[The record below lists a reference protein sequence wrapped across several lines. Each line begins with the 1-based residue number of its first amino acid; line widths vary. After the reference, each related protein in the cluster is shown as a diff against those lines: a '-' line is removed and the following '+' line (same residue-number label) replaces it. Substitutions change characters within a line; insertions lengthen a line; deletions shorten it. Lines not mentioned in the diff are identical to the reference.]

1 MELDLVDA
9 VAVAVVRPE
18 YGWVLVR
25 RERLRERF
33 LTSGDL
39 ADLEQPGISRQVSV
53 WLQSVTKCLVLSEE
67 VHPLEWGSLIRYRE
81 RVRHVS
87 TVSGMARSGS
97 ETSVSLAWARRIPS
111 TIWKLITQTVGTCLR
126 YRVTGLAA
134 EGAFFAI
141 LSLPPLIFGLAG
153 SIGFIANR
161 YFEVETIEKIKLQI
175 AELAAR
181 ALTDDS
187 VKTVIVPTL
196 NQVLN
201 GGRPDV
207 ISVGFLLALWSGSR
221 ALNVFVD
228 TITIMYG
235 MGGKRGIV
243 RTRALSFSLYCAALV
258 IGVIV
263 LPLVLAGPDVVAAV
277 LPHRVDFLNQ
287 LYWPVVTILSAGF
300 LNTLYHLSVPVR
312 TPWVSD
318 LPGSFLALSIW
329 ILGSFVLRWIL
340 QSTVGGTSIYGPLAA
355 PIAVLMWL
363 YMTAIAV
370 LIGAALNAV
379 VDRLWPH
386 KARREAAAAMAAA
399 EPAMK
404 AEPDPHHDDSLKPVE
419 QRPEVRLAGQIE
431 ALAGAT
437 VAELAEQAGPT
448 VTPLVAPEPVVSPDG
463 FEPKAGLGPKAGS
476 KGGGES
482 SGESSGT
489 VEPRAKAES
498 ASGVDGKREAGKR
511 GVGKPSKRKPTPV
524 GKPGAP
530 TEPDDLG

>member
-1 MELDLVDA
+1 
-9 VAVAVVRPE
+9 
-18 YGWVLVR
+18 
-25 RERLRERF
+25 
-33 LTSGDL
+33 
-39 ADLEQPGISRQVSV
+39 
-53 WLQSVTKCLVLSEE
+53 
-67 VHPLEWGSLIRYRE
+67 
-81 RVRHVS
+81 
-87 TVSGMARSGS
+87 MARSGARPAGGS
-97 ETSVSLAWARRIPS
+97 SLSLAWVRKIPV
-111 TIWKLITQTVGTCLR
+111 TTWKLLTQTVGVCLR

-153 SIGFIANR
+153 SLGYIASK
-161 YFEVETIEKIKLQI
+161 YFEVETIDDIKAQI
-175 AELAAR
+175 VELAAR
-181 ALTDDS
+181 ALTADS
-187 VKTVIVPTL
+187 VQGVIVPTL
-196 NQVLN
+196 DQVLN

-207 ISVGFLLALWSGSR
+207 ISIGFVLALWSGSR

-263 LPLVLAGPDVVAAV
+263 LPLVLAGPDAV
-277 LPHRVDFLNQ
+277 QALLPHRLDFLNQ

-386 KARREAAAAMAAA
+386 KVRVTETAKETLEEVEPVMKAESEPHHDSPLTPVEQERPEIEVARKVEGLGVPAADQPPKTPPSDRPPLDRPRTDRPPKAPGVEPGPKTEVA
-399 EPAMK
+399 EPAP
-404 AEPDPHHDDSLKPVE
+404 APAP
-419 QRPEVRLAGQIE
+419 QRK
-431 ALAGAT
+431 
-437 VAELAEQAGPT
+437 
-448 VTPLVAPEPVVSPDG
+448 PEP
-463 FEPKAGLGPKAGS
+463 
-476 KGGGES
+476 
-482 SGESSGT
+482 T
-489 VEPRAKAES
+489 S
-498 ASGVDGKREAGKR
+498 APA
-511 GVGKPSKRKPTPV
+511 PQRKPEPV
-524 GKPGAP
+524 GKPGAQ
-530 TEPDDLG
+530 TDTDDLR

>member
-1 MELDLVDA
+1 
-9 VAVAVVRPE
+9 
-18 YGWVLVR
+18 
-25 RERLRERF
+25 
-33 LTSGDL
+33 
-39 ADLEQPGISRQVSV
+39 
-53 WLQSVTKCLVLSEE
+53 
-67 VHPLEWGSLIRYRE
+67 
-81 RVRHVS
+81 
-87 TVSGMARSGS
+87 MARSGS
-97 ETSVSLAWARRIPS
+97 AHDGGTSVSFAWARKIPA
-111 TIWKLITQTVGTCLR
+111 TTWKLITQTVGTCLR

-134 EGAFFAI
+134 EAAFFAI

-153 SIGFIANR
+153 SIGYIASR
-161 YFEVETIEKIKLQI
+161 FFEVETIGDIKQQI

-181 ALTDDS
+181 ALTDES
-187 VKTVIVPTL
+187 VQGVIVPTL
-196 NQVLN
+196 NQVLD

-207 ISVGFLLALWSGSR
+207 ISIGFVLALWSGSR

-263 LPLVLAGPDVVAAV
+263 LPLVLAGPDAVDAV
-277 LPHRVDFLNQ
+277 LPQRVDFLNQ

-386 KARREAAAAMAAA
+386 KSRPDRDEAAA
-399 EPAMK
+399 EPVMK
-404 AEPDPHHDDSLKPVE
+404 AESDHHQDQVIKPGE
-419 QRPEVRLAGQIE
+419 QRPEIQVARVVEGLGVR
-431 ALAGAT
+431 
-437 VAELAEQAGPT
+437 P
-448 VTPLVAPEPVVSPDG
+448 VAPS
-463 FEPKAGLGPKAGS
+463 
-476 KGGGES
+476 
-482 SGESSGT
+482 
-489 VEPRAKAES
+489 AES
-498 ASGVDGKREAGKR
+498 PPDASAETAPAEPAPVEKAPAEKAAADKEAVENAPEKVKHPKNAPPERPAPDSTRPRPSTLTPMPERDGERPERKRATDRSGA
-511 GVGKPSKRKPTPV
+511 SA

-530 TEPDDLG
+530 TDGENLR

>member
-1 MELDLVDA
+1 LA
-9 VAVAVVRPE
+9 
-18 YGWVLVR
+18 WVR
-25 RERLRERF
+25 RVPA
-33 LTSGDL
+33 T
-39 ADLEQPGISRQVSV
+39 
-53 WLQSVTKCLVLSEE
+53 T
-67 VHPLEWGSLIRYRE
+67 
-81 RVRHVS
+81 
-87 TVSGMARSGS
+87 
-97 ETSVSLAWARRIPS
+97 
-111 TIWKLITQTVGTCLR
+111 WKLLTQTIGVCLR

-134 EGAFFAI
+134 EGAFYAI

-153 SIGFIANR
+153 SLGYIASR
-161 YFEVETIEKIKLQI
+161 WFEVETINDVKQQI
-175 AELAAR
+175 VDLAAR

-187 VKTVIVPTL
+187 IRNVIEPTL
-196 NQVLN
+196 DQVLN

-207 ISVGFLLALWSGSR
+207 ISIGFVLALWSGSR

-243 RTRALSFSLYCAALV
+243 RTRALSFSLYCAALI

-263 LPLVLAGPDVVAAV
+263 LPLVLAGPDAV
-277 LPHRVDFLNQ
+277 NALLPHNLDFLNQ

-300 LNTLYHLSVPVR
+300 LNTLYHLSVPIR

-386 KARREAAAAMAAA
+386 KAHVAEVKKETA
-399 EPAMK
+399 EPESESESDAESVAGPEPGPSDEEVEPVMK
-404 AEPDPHHDDSLKPVE
+404 AEPEPERHHEHSLTPVDSGE
-419 QRPEVRLAGQIE
+419 RPEVAAARKLE
-431 ALAGAT
+431 
-437 VAELAEQAGPT
+437 EFSEQPGEI
-448 VTPLVAPEPVVSPDG
+448 APAVK
-463 FEPKAGLGPKAGS
+463 KAVRKAVH
-476 KGGGES
+476 K
-482 SGESSGT
+482 T
-489 VEPRAKAES
+489 AK
-498 ASGVDGKREAGKR
+498 
-511 GVGKPSKRKPTPV
+511 V

-530 TEPDDLG
+530 GKTDDLG

>member
-1 MELDLVDA
+1 MA
-9 VAVAVVRPE
+9 WVRK
-18 YGWVLVR
+18 V
-25 RERLRERF
+25 
-33 LTSGDL
+33 
-39 ADLEQPGISRQVSV
+39 
-53 WLQSVTKCLVLSEE
+53 
-67 VHPLEWGSLIRYRE
+67 
-81 RVRHVS
+81 
-87 TVSGMARSGS
+87 
-97 ETSVSLAWARRIPS
+97 PS
-111 TIWKLITQTVGTCLR
+111 TTWKLLTQTVGVCLR

-153 SIGFIANR
+153 SLGYIASKW
-161 YFEVETIEKIKLQI
+161 FEVETINEIKEQI
-175 AELAAR
+175 AQLAAR

-187 VKTVIVPTL
+187 VQSVIVPTL

-207 ISVGFLLALWSGSR
+207 ISIGFVLALWSGSR

-263 LPLVLAGPDVVAAV
+263 LPLVLAGPDAV
-277 LPHRVDFLNQ
+277 DALLPHRLDFLNQ

-300 LNTLYHLSVPVR
+300 LNTLYHLSVPIR

-386 KARREAAAAMAAA
+386 TAQVTEVKKAVSADDGADEVSAAAVPDEASEQASEQASERA
-399 EPAMK
+399 SGQASGEASGEVVTEVEPVMK
-404 AEPDPHHDDSLKPVE
+404 AEPEPPHHHPGGQRVPRSPLTPMPE
-419 QRPEVRLAGQIE
+419 ERPETHLARKVE
-431 ALAGAT
+431 KLSDRPRAGA
-437 VAELAEQAGPT
+437 
-448 VTPLVAPEPVVSPDG
+448 
-463 FEPKAGLGPKAGS
+463 
-476 KGGGES
+476 
-482 SGESSGT
+482 
-489 VEPRAKAES
+489 PRAEAEPEGHGAAAADGEVRRKP
-498 ASGVDGKREAGKR
+498 AS
-511 GVGKPSKRKPTPV
+511 VGKS
-524 GKPGAP
+524 GAQAD
-530 TEPDDLG
+530 TDDLG

>member
-1 MELDLVDA
+1 M
-9 VAVAVVRPE
+9 
-18 YGWVLVR
+18 
-25 RERLRERF
+25 
-33 LTSGDL
+33 
-39 ADLEQPGISRQVSV
+39 
-53 WLQSVTKCLVLSEE
+53 
-67 VHPLEWGSLIRYRE
+67 
-81 RVRHVS
+81 
-87 TVSGMARSGS
+87 
-97 ETSVSLAWARRIPS
+97 
-111 TIWKLITQTVGTCLR
+111 ITQTVGTCLR

-153 SIGFIANR
+153 SIGFIASR
-161 YFEVETIEKIKLQI
+161 YFEVETIEDIKIQI
-175 AELAAR
+175 ADLAAR

-207 ISVGFLLALWSGSR
+207 ISIGFVLALWSGSR

-263 LPLVLAGPDVVAAV
+263 LPLVLAGPDAV
-277 LPHRVDFLNQ
+277 DALLPHRLDFLNQ

-363 YMTAIAV
+363 YMSAIAV

-386 KARREAAAAMAAA
+386 KARRDAA
-399 EPAMK
+399 EPVMK
-404 AEPDPHHDDSLKPVE
+404 AEPDPSHEDHPLTPGE
-419 QRPEVRLAGQIE
+419 LRPEVKLARVVE
-431 ALAGAT
+431 AMSPGSPVDPPGHAVGYPSNEAPQKQPLVPEEPAAANPT
-437 VAELAEQAGPT
+437 VAKLAA
-448 VTPLVAPEPVVSPDG
+448 VKPDARA
-463 FEPKAGLGPKAGS
+463 EKPAAAKPAARAEKPAQ
-476 KGGGES
+476 
-482 SGESSGT
+482 
-489 VEPRAKAES
+489 AKAEP
-498 ASGVDGKREAGKR
+498 APAGRSEDVVAHADADKVVQANR
-511 GVGKPSKRKPTPV
+511 SETTPS
-524 GKPGAP
+524 
-530 TEPDDLG
+530 

>member
-1 MELDLVDA
+1 M
-9 VAVAVVRPE
+9 
-18 YGWVLVR
+18 
-25 RERLRERF
+25 
-33 LTSGDL
+33 
-39 ADLEQPGISRQVSV
+39 
-53 WLQSVTKCLVLSEE
+53 
-67 VHPLEWGSLIRYRE
+67 
-81 RVRHVS
+81 
-87 TVSGMARSGS
+87 
-97 ETSVSLAWARRIPS
+97 
-111 TIWKLITQTVGTCLR
+111 R

-153 SIGFIANR
+153 SLGYIASKW
-161 YFEVETIEKIKLQI
+161 FEVETINDIKQQI
-175 AELAAR
+175 VDLAAQ

-187 VKTVIVPTL
+187 IKNVIAPTL
-196 NQVLN
+196 DQVLN

-207 ISVGFLLALWSGSR
+207 ISIGFVLALWSGSR

-243 RTRALSFSLYCAALV
+243 PTRALSFSLYCAALV

-263 LPLVLAGPDVVAAV
+263 LPLVLAGPDAV
-277 LPHRVDFLNQ
+277 QALLPNRLDFLNQ

-300 LNTLYHLSVPVR
+300 LNTLYHLSVPIR

-329 ILGSFVLRWIL
+329 ILGSFVLRWVL

-386 KARREAAAAMAAA
+386 KQHVAEVKKATVQATVAEDEVEPVMRAEPERHHEHDNPLTPVEADERPEAEAARKVEQLGERPLKAAAKPPREAAAKAASDAEAGAA
-399 EPAMK
+399 ERKPA
-404 AEPDPHHDDSLKPVE
+404 S
-419 QRPEVRLAGQIE
+419 
-431 ALAGAT
+431 
-437 VAELAEQAGPT
+437 
-448 VTPLVAPEPVVSPDG
+448 
-463 FEPKAGLGPKAGS
+463 
-476 KGGGES
+476 
-482 SGESSGT
+482 
-489 VEPRAKAES
+489 
-498 ASGVDGKREAGKR
+498 
-511 GVGKPSKRKPTPV
+511 VGKS
-524 GKPGAP
+524 GAP
-530 TEPDDLG
+530 GDTDDLV

>member
-1 MELDLVDA
+1 
-9 VAVAVVRPE
+9 
-18 YGWVLVR
+18 
-25 RERLRERF
+25 
-33 LTSGDL
+33 
-39 ADLEQPGISRQVSV
+39 
-53 WLQSVTKCLVLSEE
+53 
-67 VHPLEWGSLIRYRE
+67 
-81 RVRHVS
+81 
-87 TVSGMARSGS
+87 MARAGA
-97 ETSVSLAWARRIPS
+97 ETSVSFEWARRIPR
-111 TIWKLITQTVGTCLR
+111 TIWKLVTQTVGTCLR

-134 EGAFFAI
+134 EAAFFAI

-153 SIGFIANR
+153 SIGFIASQ
-161 YFEVETIEKIKLQI
+161 YFAVETIDDIKSQI
-175 AELAAR
+175 AELAGR
-181 ALTDDS
+181 ALTDES
-187 VKTVIVPTL
+187 VKEVIVPTL
-196 NQVLN
+196 NQVLG

-207 ISVGFLLALWSGSR
+207 ISIGFVLALWSGSR

-243 RTRALSFSLYCAALV
+243 KTRALSFSLYCAALV
-258 IGVIV
+258 VGIVV
-263 LPLVLAGPDVVAAV
+263 LPLVLAGPSAVADL
-277 LPHRVDFLNQ
+277 LPQRLDFLNQ

-329 ILGSFVLRWIL
+329 VLGSFILRWIL

-386 KARREAAAAMAAA
+386 KSHNAHAEHAP

-404 AEPDPHHDDSLKPVE
+404 AEAEPQETDVVPASE
-419 QRPEVRLAGQIE
+419 QRPEEAIARAAE
-431 ALAGAT
+431 ALSERA
-437 VAELAEQAGPT
+437 AEDEVPE
-448 VTPLVAPEPVVSPDG
+448 PAPESLSTRAATAPDEQDAGRSP
-463 FEPKAGLGPKAGS
+463 A
-476 KGGGES
+476 
-482 SGESSGT
+482 
-489 VEPRAKAES
+489 
-498 ASGVDGKREAGKR
+498 
-511 GVGKPSKRKPTPV
+511 PV

-530 TEPDDLG
+530 GGSDDIR

>member
-1 MELDLVDA
+1 M
-9 VAVAVVRPE
+9 
-18 YGWVLVR
+18 
-25 RERLRERF
+25 
-33 LTSGDL
+33 
-39 ADLEQPGISRQVSV
+39 
-53 WLQSVTKCLVLSEE
+53 
-67 VHPLEWGSLIRYRE
+67 
-81 RVRHVS
+81 
-87 TVSGMARSGS
+87 
-97 ETSVSLAWARRIPS
+97 
-111 TIWKLITQTVGTCLR
+111 R

-153 SIGFIANR
+153 SLGYIASKW
-161 YFEVETIEKIKLQI
+161 FEVETIQDIKMQI
-175 AELAAR
+175 VDLAAR
-181 ALTDDS
+181 ALTDES
-187 VKTVIVPTL
+187 IRNVITPTL
-196 NQVLN
+196 DSVLN

-207 ISVGFLLALWSGSR
+207 ISIGFVLALWSGSR

-243 RTRALSFSLYCAALV
+243 RTRVLSFSLYCAALV

-263 LPLVLAGPDVVAAV
+263 LPLVLAGPDAINAL
-277 LPHRVDFLNQ
+277 LPSRLDFLNQ

-329 ILGSFVLRWIL
+329 ILGSFLLRWIL

-386 KARREAAAAMAAA
+386 KAQVTEMKSASARDQDEV
-399 EPAMK
+399 EPVMK
-404 AEPDPHHDDSLKPVE
+404 AEPERHHDHPLTPLPVE
-419 QRPEVRLAGQIE
+419 ERPETKVAEKIE
-431 ALAGAT
+431 ALGEIGRGASSEDG
-437 VAELAEQAGPT
+437 AAGPDESKPAGT
-448 VTPLVAPEPVVSPDG
+448 QAAEGANRVPAPRG
-463 FEPKAGLGPKAGS
+463 
-476 KGGGES
+476 
-482 SGESSGT
+482 
-489 VEPRAKAES
+489 PRAVGRPGRR
-498 ASGVDGKREAGKR
+498 ASRDGDSSEENSERRPA
-511 GVGKPSKRKPTPV
+511 SV

-530 TEPDDLG
+530 RDPDDLG

>member
-1 MELDLVDA
+1 MA
-9 VAVAVVRPE
+9 WVRKVPA
-18 YGWVLVR
+18 
-25 RERLRERF
+25 
-33 LTSGDL
+33 T
-39 ADLEQPGISRQVSV
+39 
-53 WLQSVTKCLVLSEE
+53 T
-67 VHPLEWGSLIRYRE
+67 
-81 RVRHVS
+81 
-87 TVSGMARSGS
+87 
-97 ETSVSLAWARRIPS
+97 
-111 TIWKLITQTVGTCLR
+111 WKLITQTIGVCMR

-153 SIGFIANR
+153 SLGYIASK
-161 YFEVETIEKIKLQI
+161 YFEVETIADIKQQI
-175 AELAAR
+175 ATLAAR

-187 VKTVIVPTL
+187 VQSVIVPTL

-207 ISVGFLLALWSGSR
+207 ISIGFVLALWSGSR

-235 MGGKRGIV
+235 MGGRRGIV

-263 LPLVLAGPDVVAAV
+263 LPLVLAGPNAV
-277 LPHRVDFLNQ
+277 DALLPHRLDFLNQ

-300 LNTLYHLSVPVR
+300 LNTLYHLSVPLR

-386 KARREAAAAMAAA
+386 KARVVELADQKQA
-399 EPAMK
+399 EEDEVEPVMK
-404 AEPDPHHDDSLKPVE
+404 AEPERHHHDHPVPPLTVE
-419 QRPEVRLAGQIE
+419 ERPETAVARKIEGLGENALE
-431 ALAGAT
+431 ALQTDPPA
-437 VAELAEQAGPT
+437 
-448 VTPLVAPEPVVSPDG
+448 VAPAVPVAPAAAVAPAVPGADG
-463 FEPKAGLGPKAGS
+463 VP
-476 KGGGES
+476 
-482 SGESSGT
+482 
-489 VEPRAKAES
+489 
-498 ASGVDGKREAGKR
+498 GVDGVPGADGAKPADAADEADRKPAS
-511 GVGKPSKRKPTPV
+511 VGKS
-524 GKPGAP
+524 GAQR
-530 TEPDDLG
+530 EGDDLR

>member
-1 MELDLVDA
+1 MA
-9 VAVAVVRPE
+9 
-18 YGWVLVR
+18 WV
-25 RERLRERF
+25 
-33 LTSGDL
+33 
-39 ADLEQPGISRQVSV
+39 
-53 WLQSVTKCLVLSEE
+53 
-67 VHPLEWGSLIRYRE
+67 
-81 RVRHVS
+81 
-87 TVSGMARSGS
+87 
-97 ETSVSLAWARRIPS
+97 RRIPA
-111 TIWKLITQTVGTCLR
+111 TTWKLLSQTVGVCLR

-153 SIGFIANR
+153 SLGYIASR
-161 YFEVETIEKIKLQI
+161 YFEAETIDEIKQQI

-181 ALTDDS
+181 ALTVDS
-187 VKTVIVPTL
+187 VQSVIVPTL
-196 NQVLN
+196 DQVLS

-207 ISVGFLLALWSGSR
+207 ISIGFVLALWSGSR

-263 LPLVLAGPDVVAAV
+263 LPLVLAGPDAV
-277 LPHRVDFLNQ
+277 EALLPHRMDFLNQ

-329 ILGSFVLRWIL
+329 ILGSFLLRWIL

-355 PIAVLMWL
+355 PIAVLLWL

-386 KARREAAAAMAAA
+386 KSRIQEAEVKAGVTVDKTDDEV
-399 EPAMK
+399 EPVMK
-404 AEPDPHHDDSLKPVE
+404 AEPDPHHHEQPLTPLEEPAPVVPADGSKPVSPADDA
-419 QRPEVRLAGQIE
+419 RPPA
-431 ALAGAT
+431 AAPK
-437 VAELAEQAGPT
+437 AERK
-448 VTPLVAPEPVVSPDG
+448 PEPVGKSG
-463 FEPKAGLGPKAGS
+463 AQT
-476 KGGGES
+476 ES
-482 SGESSGT
+482 
-489 VEPRAKAES
+489 
-498 ASGVDGKREAGKR
+498 
-511 GVGKPSKRKPTPV
+511 
-524 GKPGAP
+524 
-530 TEPDDLG
+530 DDLR

>member
-1 MELDLVDA
+1 
-9 VAVAVVRPE
+9 
-18 YGWVLVR
+18 
-25 RERLRERF
+25 
-33 LTSGDL
+33 
-39 ADLEQPGISRQVSV
+39 
-53 WLQSVTKCLVLSEE
+53 
-67 VHPLEWGSLIRYRE
+67 
-81 RVRHVS
+81 
-87 TVSGMARSGS
+87 
-97 ETSVSLAWARRIPS
+97 LAWVRRIPATTWS
-111 TIWKLITQTVGTCLR
+111 LLTQTVGVCLR

-153 SIGFIANR
+153 SLGYIASKW
-161 YFEVETIEKIKLQI
+161 FEVETINDVKQQI
-175 AELAAR
+175 VDLAAR

-187 VKTVIVPTL
+187 IKNVIAPTL
-196 NQVLN
+196 DQVLN

-207 ISVGFLLALWSGSR
+207 ISIGFVLALWSGSR

-243 RTRALSFSLYCAALV
+243 RTRALSFSLYCAALI

-263 LPLVLAGPDVVAAV
+263 LPLVLAGPDAV
-277 LPHRVDFLNQ
+277 DSLLPHRLDFLNQ

-300 LNTLYHLSVPVR
+300 LNTLYHLSVPIR

-329 ILGSFVLRWIL
+329 ILGSFVLRWVL

-386 KARREAAAAMAAA
+386 KQPVSEVKSQAADEEEV
-399 EPAMK
+399 EPVMK
-404 AEPDPHHDDSLKPVE
+404 AEPEPHHDHTLTPVDSEERPQAEVARKVE
-419 QRPEVRLAGQIE
+419 
-431 ALAGAT
+431 
-437 VAELAEQAGPT
+437 ELAELKAPSANNAASDQA
-448 VTPLVAPEPVVSPDG
+448 AP
-463 FEPKAGLGPKAGS
+463 A
-476 KGGGES
+476 
-482 SGESSGT
+482 
-489 VEPRAKAES
+489 
-498 ASGVDGKREAGKR
+498 
-511 GVGKPSKRKPTPV
+511 
-524 GKPGAP
+524 KPGAEAERKP
-530 TEPDDLG
+530 ASVGKSGAQGDTDDLV

>member
-1 MELDLVDA
+1 MA
-9 VAVAVVRPE
+9 
-18 YGWVLVR
+18 WVR
-25 RERLRERF
+25 RVPA
-33 LTSGDL
+33 T
-39 ADLEQPGISRQVSV
+39 
-53 WLQSVTKCLVLSEE
+53 T
-67 VHPLEWGSLIRYRE
+67 
-81 RVRHVS
+81 
-87 TVSGMARSGS
+87 
-97 ETSVSLAWARRIPS
+97 
-111 TIWKLITQTVGTCLR
+111 WKLLTQTIGVCLR

-153 SIGFIANR
+153 SLGYIASKW
-161 YFEVETIEKIKLQI
+161 FEVETINDIKQQI
-175 AELAAR
+175 VDLAAR

-187 VKTVIVPTL
+187 IKNVIAPTL
-196 NQVLN
+196 DQVLN

-207 ISVGFLLALWSGSR
+207 ISIGFVLALWSGSR

-263 LPLVLAGPDVVAAV
+263 LPLVLAGPDAV
-277 LPHRVDFLNQ
+277 DALLPHRLDFLNQ

-300 LNTLYHLSVPVR
+300 LNTLYHLSVPIR

-386 KARREAAAAMAAA
+386 KAHVTEVKQAEAVEEPDDAA
-399 EPAMK
+399 EEIEPVMK
-404 AEPDPHHDDSLKPVE
+404 AEPDPHHEEGYVPTPAESEERPEAAVGRKVE
-419 QRPEVRLAGQIE
+419 KLGQRPRK
-431 ALAGAT
+431 
-437 VAELAEQAGPT
+437 
-448 VTPLVAPEPVVSPDG
+448 VAPSAAPRPEREP
-463 FEPKAGLGPKAGS
+463 EAQ
-476 KGGGES
+476 
-482 SGESSGT
+482 
-489 VEPRAKAES
+489 VEPEAARKP
-498 ASGVDGKREAGKR
+498 AS
-511 GVGKPSKRKPTPV
+511 VGKS
-524 GKPGAP
+524 GAQSD
-530 TEPDDLG
+530 TDDLG

>member
-1 MELDLVDA
+1 MA
-9 VAVAVVRPE
+9 WVR
-18 YGWVLVR
+18 
-25 RERLRERF
+25 
-33 LTSGDL
+33 
-39 ADLEQPGISRQVSV
+39 
-53 WLQSVTKCLVLSEE
+53 K
-67 VHPLEWGSLIRYRE
+67 
-81 RVRHVS
+81 
-87 TVSGMARSGS
+87 
-97 ETSVSLAWARRIPS
+97 IPA
-111 TIWKLITQTVGTCLR
+111 TTWKLLTQTVGVCLR

-153 SIGFIANR
+153 SLGYIASKWFR
-161 YFEVETIEKIKLQI
+161 VETINDIKQQI
-175 AELAAR
+175 VDLAAR

-187 VKTVIVPTL
+187 IKNVIAPTL
-196 NQVLN
+196 DQVLN

-207 ISVGFLLALWSGSR
+207 ISIGFVLALWSGSR

-243 RTRALSFSLYCAALV
+243 KTRALSFSLYCAALV

-263 LPLVLAGPDVVAAV
+263 LPLVLAGPDAV
-277 LPHRVDFLNQ
+277 NALLPHNLDFLNQ

-300 LNTLYHLSVPVR
+300 LNTLYHLSVPIR

-386 KARREAAAAMAAA
+386 KAHVTEVKAEAAAEQEDEV
-399 EPAMK
+399 EPVMK
-404 AEPDPHHDDSLKPVE
+404 AEPDPHHEHGV
-419 QRPEVRLAGQIE
+419 
-431 ALAGAT
+431 AT
-437 VAELAEQAGPT
+437 L
-448 VTPLVAPEPVVSPDG
+448 
-463 FEPKAGLGPKAGS
+463 
-476 KGGGES
+476 
-482 SGESSGT
+482 
-489 VEPRAKAES
+489 
-498 ASGVDGKREAGKR
+498 
-511 GVGKPSKRKPTPV
+511 TPV
-524 GKPGAP
+524 GTDERPELQVARKVENLATEPRQKAPADANDATDANDAGEAGDARDARGGDDAGERRTASVGKSGAP
-530 TEPDDLG
+530 GETDDLG

>member
-1 MELDLVDA
+1 
-9 VAVAVVRPE
+9 
-18 YGWVLVR
+18 
-25 RERLRERF
+25 
-33 LTSGDL
+33 
-39 ADLEQPGISRQVSV
+39 
-53 WLQSVTKCLVLSEE
+53 
-67 VHPLEWGSLIRYRE
+67 
-81 RVRHVS
+81 
-87 TVSGMARSGS
+87 
-97 ETSVSLAWARRIPS
+97 LAWVRKVPA
-111 TIWKLITQTVGTCLR
+111 TIWKLLTQTVGVCLR

-153 SIGFIANR
+153 SLGYIASKW
-161 YFEVETIEKIKLQI
+161 FEVETIENIKQQI

-187 VKTVIVPTL
+187 IKNVIVPTL

-207 ISVGFLLALWSGSR
+207 ISIGFVLALWSGSR

-263 LPLVLAGPDVVAAV
+263 LPLVLAGPDAV
-277 LPHRVDFLNQ
+277 DALLPHRLDFLNQ

-386 KARREAAAAMAAA
+386 KSRVVESAEAVQAKKDA
-399 EPAMK
+399 EDEVEPVMK
-404 AEPDPHHDDSLKPVE
+404 AEPEPHHDHPLTPVE
-419 QRPEVRLAGQIE
+419 EPAPVAPRNDVRADESGDDGLAEGPRAE
-431 ALAGAT
+431 GSRDGV
-437 VAELAEQAGPT
+437 VAEGSRGDGPRRSRRRQAE
-448 VTPLVAPEPVVSPDG
+448 PDG
-463 FEPKAGLGPKAGS
+463 QVSEQPAADEERKPAKVGKSGAQ
-476 KGGGES
+476 GES
-482 SGESSGT
+482 
-489 VEPRAKAES
+489 
-498 ASGVDGKREAGKR
+498 
-511 GVGKPSKRKPTPV
+511 
-524 GKPGAP
+524 
-530 TEPDDLG
+530 DDIG

>member
-1 MELDLVDA
+1 
-9 VAVAVVRPE
+9 
-18 YGWVLVR
+18 
-25 RERLRERF
+25 
-33 LTSGDL
+33 
-39 ADLEQPGISRQVSV
+39 
-53 WLQSVTKCLVLSEE
+53 
-67 VHPLEWGSLIRYRE
+67 
-81 RVRHVS
+81 
-87 TVSGMARSGS
+87 
-97 ETSVSLAWARRIPS
+97 LAWVRKVPA
-111 TIWKLITQTVGTCLR
+111 TTWKLLTQTIGVCLR

-153 SIGFIANR
+153 SLGYIASKW
-161 YFEVETIEKIKLQI
+161 FEVETINDIKQQI
-175 AELAAR
+175 VDLAAR

-187 VKTVIVPTL
+187 IKNVIAPTL
-196 NQVLN
+196 DQVLN

-207 ISVGFLLALWSGSR
+207 ISIGFVLALWSGSR

-263 LPLVLAGPDVVAAV
+263 LPLVLAGPDAV
-277 LPHRVDFLNQ
+277 DALLPHRLDFLNQ

-300 LNTLYHLSVPVR
+300 LNTLYHLSVPIR

-386 KARREAAAAMAAA
+386 KQQVSEVQKAEVEAGVEHEDEV
-399 EPAMK
+399 EPVMK
-404 AEPDPHHDDSLKPVE
+404 AEPDPHHEHDHTLTPVE
-419 QRPEVRLAGQIE
+419 SEERPE
-431 ALAGAT
+431 AT
-437 VAELAEQAGPT
+437 VGRKIEKLSERPRKA
-448 VTPLVAPEPVVSPDG
+448 APSAVPRPEREP
-463 FEPKAGLGPKAGS
+463 EAQ
-476 KGGGES
+476 
-482 SGESSGT
+482 
-489 VEPRAKAES
+489 VEPEAPRKP
-498 ASGVDGKREAGKR
+498 AS
-511 GVGKPSKRKPTPV
+511 VGKS
-524 GKPGAP
+524 GAQGD
-530 TEPDDLG
+530 TEDLG

>member
-1 MELDLVDA
+1 
-9 VAVAVVRPE
+9 
-18 YGWVLVR
+18 
-25 RERLRERF
+25 
-33 LTSGDL
+33 
-39 ADLEQPGISRQVSV
+39 
-53 WLQSVTKCLVLSEE
+53 
-67 VHPLEWGSLIRYRE
+67 
-81 RVRHVS
+81 
-87 TVSGMARSGS
+87 MARSGAGPTGGS
-97 ETSVSLAWARRIPS
+97 SLSLAWVRKVPA
-111 TIWKLITQTVGTCLR
+111 TTWKLLTQTIGVCLR

-153 SIGFIANR
+153 SLGYIASKW
-161 YFEVETIEKIKLQI
+161 FEVETINDIKQQI
-175 AELAAR
+175 VDLAAR

-187 VKTVIVPTL
+187 IKNVIAPTL
-196 NQVLN
+196 DQVLN

-207 ISVGFLLALWSGSR
+207 ISIGFVLALWSGSR

-263 LPLVLAGPDVVAAV
+263 LPLVLAGPDAV
-277 LPHRVDFLNQ
+277 DALLPHRLDFLNQ

-300 LNTLYHLSVPVR
+300 LNTLYHLSVPIR

-386 KARREAAAAMAAA
+386 KAQVAEVKQAASA
-399 EPAMK
+399 EEDDDRVEHDEVEPVMK
-404 AEPDPHHDDSLKPVE
+404 AEPDPHHEHDHTLTPVE
-419 QRPEVRLAGQIE
+419 SEERPE
-431 ALAGAT
+431 AT
-437 VAELAEQAGPT
+437 VGRKIEKLSERPRKA
-448 VTPLVAPEPVVSPDG
+448 APSAVPRPEREP
-463 FEPKAGLGPKAGS
+463 EAQ
-476 KGGGES
+476 
-482 SGESSGT
+482 
-489 VEPRAKAES
+489 VEPEAPRKP
-498 ASGVDGKREAGKR
+498 AS
-511 GVGKPSKRKPTPV
+511 VGKS
-524 GKPGAP
+524 GAQGD
-530 TEPDDLG
+530 TEDLG

>member
-1 MELDLVDA
+1 MA
-9 VAVAVVRPE
+9 WVR
-18 YGWVLVR
+18 
-25 RERLRERF
+25 
-33 LTSGDL
+33 
-39 ADLEQPGISRQVSV
+39 
-53 WLQSVTKCLVLSEE
+53 K
-67 VHPLEWGSLIRYRE
+67 
-81 RVRHVS
+81 
-87 TVSGMARSGS
+87 
-97 ETSVSLAWARRIPS
+97 IPA
-111 TIWKLITQTVGTCLR
+111 TIWKLLTQTVGVCLR

-153 SIGFIANR
+153 SLGYIASK
-161 YFEVETIEKIKLQI
+161 YFEVETIDDIKQQI
-175 AELAAR
+175 AQLAAR

-187 VKTVIVPTL
+187 VQSVIVPTL

-207 ISVGFLLALWSGSR
+207 ISIGFVLALWSGSR

-263 LPLVLAGPDVVAAV
+263 LPLVLAGPDAV
-277 LPHRVDFLNQ
+277 DALLPHRLDFLNQ

-386 KARREAAAAMAAA
+386 KVRVAEVKAAA
-399 EPAMK
+399 EDEVEPVMK
-404 AEPDPHHDDSLKPVE
+404 AEPERHHEHTLTPVE
-419 QRPEVRLAGQIE
+419 QDERPEAEAARKIE
-431 ALAGAT
+431 ALGPDPAKIIGA
-437 VAELAEQAGPT
+437 
-448 VTPLVAPEPVVSPDG
+448 SPDG
-463 FEPKAGLGPKAGS
+463 
-476 KGGGES
+476 
-482 SGESSGT
+482 
-489 VEPRAKAES
+489 KAEP
-498 ASGVDGKREAGKR
+498 GPE
-511 GVGKPSKRKPTPV
+511 RKPTPESRPERKPASGSGPERKPASV
-524 GKPGAP
+524 GKSGAQSDG
-530 TEPDDLG
+530 DDLR

>member
-1 MELDLVDA
+1 
-9 VAVAVVRPE
+9 
-18 YGWVLVR
+18 
-25 RERLRERF
+25 
-33 LTSGDL
+33 
-39 ADLEQPGISRQVSV
+39 
-53 WLQSVTKCLVLSEE
+53 
-67 VHPLEWGSLIRYRE
+67 
-81 RVRHVS
+81 
-87 TVSGMARSGS
+87 MARIGAGPTGGS
-97 ETSVSLAWARRIPS
+97 SLSLAWVRRIPS
-111 TIWKLITQTVGTCLR
+111 TTWSLLTQTVGVCLR

-153 SIGFIANR
+153 SLGYIASKW
-161 YFEVETIEKIKLQI
+161 FEVETINDVKQQI
-175 AELAAR
+175 VELAAR

-187 VKTVIVPTL
+187 IKSVISPTL
-196 NQVLN
+196 DQVLN

-207 ISVGFLLALWSGSR
+207 ISIGFVLSLWSGSR

-263 LPLVLAGPDVVAAV
+263 LPLVLAGPDAV
-277 LPHRVDFLNQ
+277 DALLPHRLDFLNQ

-386 KARREAAAAMAAA
+386 KQHVA
-399 EPAMK
+399 EVKSQVAEDDEVEPVMK
-404 AEPDPHHDDSLKPVE
+404 AEAEPHHEHALTPVE
-419 QRPEVRLAGQIE
+419 SERPEVEAARKVEGFAARPPKPAPAPEKSEGPEEPEKLAG
-431 ALAGAT
+431 
-437 VAELAEQAGPT
+437 P
-448 VTPLVAPEPVVSPDG
+448 APERPVSEKP
-463 FEPKAGLGPKAGS
+463 A
-476 KGGGES
+476 
-482 SGESSGT
+482 
-489 VEPRAKAES
+489 AEAVRKP
-498 ASGVDGKREAGKR
+498 AS
-511 GVGKPSKRKPTPV
+511 VGKS
-524 GKPGAP
+524 GAQGD
-530 TEPDDLG
+530 TDDLV

>member
-1 MELDLVDA
+1 MA
-9 VAVAVVRPE
+9 WVRKVPA
-18 YGWVLVR
+18 
-25 RERLRERF
+25 
-33 LTSGDL
+33 T
-39 ADLEQPGISRQVSV
+39 
-53 WLQSVTKCLVLSEE
+53 T
-67 VHPLEWGSLIRYRE
+67 
-81 RVRHVS
+81 
-87 TVSGMARSGS
+87 
-97 ETSVSLAWARRIPS
+97 
-111 TIWKLITQTVGTCLR
+111 WKLLTQTIGVCLR

-134 EGAFFAI
+134 EGAFYAT

-153 SIGFIANR
+153 SLGYIASR
-161 YFEVETIEKIKLQI
+161 WFEVETINDVKQQI
-175 AELAAR
+175 VDLAAR

-187 VKTVIVPTL
+187 IRNVIEPTL
-196 NQVLN
+196 DQVLN

-207 ISVGFLLALWSGSR
+207 ISIGFVLALWSGSR

-243 RTRALSFSLYCAALV
+243 RTRALSFSLYCAALI

-263 LPLVLAGPDVVAAV
+263 LPLVLAGPDAV
-277 LPHRVDFLNQ
+277 NALLPHRLDFLNQ

-300 LNTLYHLSVPVR
+300 LNTLYHLSVPIR

-386 KARREAAAAMAAA
+386 KAHVAEVKKETADAAAADAEDTA
-399 EPAMK
+399 EPESGPSDDEVEPVMK
-404 AEPDPHHDDSLKPVE
+404 AEPERHHEHSLTPVASGE
-419 QRPEVRLAGQIE
+419 RPEVEVARKLEEFSEQPGEIAP
-431 ALAGAT
+431 AVKKAVRKAVHKT
-437 VAELAEQAGPT
+437 VEKP
-448 VTPLVAPEPVVSPDG
+448 
-463 FEPKAGLGPKAGS
+463 
-476 KGGGES
+476 
-482 SGESSGT
+482 SGT
-489 VEPRAKAES
+489 SGGDTAEKS
-498 ASGVDGKREAGKR
+498 VQKTAR
-511 GVGKPSKRKPTPV
+511 V

-530 TEPDDLG
+530 GETDDLG

>member
-1 MELDLVDA
+1 M
-9 VAVAVVRPE
+9 
-18 YGWVLVR
+18 
-25 RERLRERF
+25 
-33 LTSGDL
+33 
-39 ADLEQPGISRQVSV
+39 
-53 WLQSVTKCLVLSEE
+53 
-67 VHPLEWGSLIRYRE
+67 
-81 RVRHVS
+81 
-87 TVSGMARSGS
+87 
-97 ETSVSLAWARRIPS
+97 RRIPA
-111 TIWKLITQTVGTCLR
+111 TTWKLITQTVGTCLR

-153 SIGFIANR
+153 SIGFIASR
-161 YFEVETIEKIKLQI
+161 YFEVETIEDIKVQI
-175 AELAAR
+175 ADLAAR

-207 ISVGFLLALWSGSR
+207 ISIGFVLALWSGSR

-263 LPLVLAGPDVVAAV
+263 LPLVLAGPDAV
-277 LPHRVDFLNQ
+277 NALLPARLDFLNQ

-363 YMTAIAV
+363 YMSAIAV

-386 KARREAAAAMAAA
+386 QARIDAARE
-399 EPAMK
+399 PVMK
-404 AEPDPHHDDSLKPVE
+404 AEADPHHQDHPLTPADE
-419 QRPEVRLAGQIE
+419 RPEVGLAAAVESLGEPDEDRPGQRHNVDAGKAASAQSE
-431 ALAGAT
+431 LHGAT
-437 VAELAEQAGPT
+437 AAKSA
-448 VTPLVAPEPVVSPDG
+448 
-463 FEPKAGLGPKAGS
+463 
-476 KGGGES
+476 
-482 SGESSGT
+482 
-489 VEPRAKAES
+489 PRAESGPGDSSKPEHAPSTQPVGS
-498 ASGVDGKREAGKR
+498 ASAARPAAGGHADSDGAAHSGADQ
-511 GVGKPSKRKPTPV
+511 VNTPDPTSSRTTP
-524 GKPGAP
+524 
-530 TEPDDLG
+530 

>member
-1 MELDLVDA
+1 
-9 VAVAVVRPE
+9 
-18 YGWVLVR
+18 
-25 RERLRERF
+25 
-33 LTSGDL
+33 
-39 ADLEQPGISRQVSV
+39 
-53 WLQSVTKCLVLSEE
+53 
-67 VHPLEWGSLIRYRE
+67 
-81 RVRHVS
+81 
-87 TVSGMARSGS
+87 MARIGAGPTGGS
-97 ETSVSLAWARRIPS
+97 SLSWVRRIPA
-111 TIWKLITQTVGTCLR
+111 TTWKLLTQTIGVCMR

-153 SIGFIANR
+153 SLGYIASKW
-161 YFEVETIEKIKLQI
+161 FEVETINDVKKQI
-175 AELAAR
+175 VDLAAR

-187 VKTVIVPTL
+187 IKNVITPTL
-196 NQVLN
+196 DQVLN

-207 ISVGFLLALWSGSR
+207 ISIGFLLALWSGSR

-235 MGGKRGIV
+235 MGGKRGII

-263 LPLVLAGPDVVAAV
+263 LPLVLAGPSAV
-277 LPHRVDFLNQ
+277 DALLPHRLDFLNQ

-300 LNTLYHLSVPVR
+300 LNTLYHLSVPIR

-329 ILGSFVLRWIL
+329 ILGSFVLRWVL

-386 KARREAAAAMAAA
+386 KAQVVEVKDAA
-399 EPAMK
+399 EVEPVMK
-404 AEPDPHHDDSLKPVE
+404 AEPEQHHAHPLTPTEADEHAGVAAAEKVEKLAERPAAVEKGAAEEEPAEAGAEVHPDSPKE
-419 QRPEVRLAGQIE
+419 ARPEV
-431 ALAGAT
+431 
-437 VAELAEQAGPT
+437 
-448 VTPLVAPEPVVSPDG
+448 PEEVPAARR
-463 FEPKAGLGPKAGS
+463 K
-476 KGGGES
+476 
-482 SGESSGT
+482 
-489 VEPRAKAES
+489 RAA
-498 ASGVDGKREAGKR
+498 
-511 GVGKPSKRKPTPV
+511 VGKS
-524 GKPGAP
+524 GAQAD
-530 TEPDDLG
+530 TDDLG